1 MSKAS
6 LLFTELLDHAED
18 LDIQIRWQGNIP
30 IIDVKGDVDKYTCM
44 KLRETI
50 HKLLRNGER
59 QIVIRM
65 DNVDYIDSSGL
76 GSLVRGFLSVS
87 KQNGELA
94 ISGANKRV
102 RKALMVTGLSSLI
115 PLLDDETVT
124 LGSLTPEEE
133 LPLAA

>member
-6 LLFTELLDHAED
+6 FLFTELLDHAGD
-18 LDIQIRWQGNIP
+18 LDIQIRWQGGIP
-30 IIDVKGDVDKYTCM
+30 IIDVKGDVDKFTCT
-44 KLRETI
+44 KLRQTI
-50 HKLLRNGER
+50 HKLLQDGER

-65 DNVDYIDSSGL
+65 ENVDYIDSSGL

-87 KQNGELA
+87 RENGELA
-94 ISGANKRV
+94 ISGASPRV
-102 RKALMVTGLSSLI
+102 RKALAVTGLSSLI
-115 PLLDDETVT
+115 PLLDDEAVT

>member
-1 MSKAS
+1 MSEVS

-18 LDIQIRWQGNIP
+18 LDIQIRWQGNVP

-44 KLRETI
+44 KLRQTI
-50 HKLLRNGER
+50 HKLLQDGER

-87 KQNGELA
+87 RQNGELA
-94 ISGANKRV
+94 ISGASPRV
-102 RKALMVTGLSSLI
+102 RKALAVTGLNSLI
-115 PLLDDETVT
+115 PLLDEEAVT
-124 LGSLTPEEE
+124 LSSFTPEEE